1 MPSGARRSF
10 SGIAGS
16 FRRSFLGYRRAEVDE
31 AVAELESE
39 VGRKAEAVRAH
50 KARGEELRA
59 ELDAL
64 KATAAAREQKL
75 TWLEGELE
83 LQRTSAAHQLRG
95 LAALG
100 AELEEMR
107 LAARGT
113 ATRIRL
119 EALREAA
126 EVSSRARSLGA
137 DPQGAV
143 SGIFTALEEAIE
155 RLGAEWG
162 ELPAT
167 GVGPARS
174 APQIPDAA
182 AELTAL
188 EQAVDGEVSV
198 GALSIDP
205 AAAARNGSGN
215 AGDSGSGRRV
225 SVDVGPFRDFS
236 QLVSFEDAA
245 NSIDATGEISIRRF
259 SEGRASIDVSLSEP
273 VDLLSELEQSCE
285 LDFSVRSRSDDE
297 IILDLG
303 E

>member
-16 FRRSFLGYRRAEVDE
+16 FRRSFLGYRRADVEE
-31 AVAELESE
+31 AVAELEAE
-39 VGRKAEAVRAH
+39 VGRKTEAVRAH
-50 KARGEELRA
+50 KARGEELRS

-64 KATAAAREQKL
+64 QATAVAREQKL
-75 TWLEGELE
+75 SRLEAELE
-83 LQRTSAAHQLRG
+83 LQRSSAAQQLRG

-100 AELEEMR
+100 AELEDMR

-126 EVSSRARSLGA
+126 EVSSRARAIGA
-137 DPQGAV
+137 DPEGAV
-143 SGIFTALEEAIE
+143 SGIFEALEQAIW
-155 RLGAEWG
+155 RLGAEWEAG
-162 ELPAT
+162 PGAPEAGGADAELP
-167 GVGPARS
+167 
-174 APQIPDAA
+174 DAV

-188 EQAVDGEVSV
+188 EQATDGEVTV

-205 AAAARNGSGN
+205 ASAAANGNGN
-215 AGDSGSGRRV
+215 GGRRV

-245 NSIDATGEISIRRF
+245 NSIGATGEISIRRF
-259 SEGRASIDVSLSEP
+259 SEGRASIEVSLSEP
-273 VDLLSELEQSCE
+273 VDLLSELERSCE

>member
-1 MPSGARRSF
+1 MPSGAPRSF

-16 FRRSFLGYRRAEVDE
+16 FRRTLWGYRRADVDE
-31 AVAELESE
+31 AIADLEDE

-50 KARGEELRA
+50 TARGEELRT

-64 KATAAAREQKL
+64 KATAAVREQKL
-75 TWLEGELE
+75 ELVEGELR
-83 LQRTSAAHQLRG
+83 LQRENAANQLRG

-126 EVSSRARSLGA
+126 EVSSRARAVGA
-137 DPQGAV
+137 DPEGAIA
-143 SGIFTALEEAIE
+143 GIFEALEQAIW
-155 RLGAEWG
+155 RLGAEWDEPEGAG
-162 ELPAT
+162 ETPE
-167 GVGPARS
+167 
-174 APQIPDAA
+174 APGDAEVLA
-182 AELTAL
+182 ADPVAELTAL
-188 EQAVDGEVSV
+188 EEEADGTLSV
-198 GALSIDP
+198 GALSVDP
-205 AAAARNGSGN
+205 AVAASNGSG
-215 AGDSGSGRRV
+215 GRRV

-245 NSIDATGEISIRRF
+245 NAIGATGEISIRRF

-273 VDLLSELEQSCE
+273 VDLLSELERSCE
-285 LDFSVRSRSDDE
+285 LDFKVRKRSDDE

>member
-64 KATAAAREQKL
+64 QATAAAREQKL
-75 TWLEGELE
+75 SWLEGELE

-143 SGIFTALEEAIE
+143 SGIFAALEEAIE

-162 ELPAT
+162 ELPAAAT
-167 GVGPARS
+167 EPARS
-174 APQIPDAA
+174 APQIVDAA

-205 AAAARNGSGN
+205 AAAARNGNG
-215 AGDSGSGRRV
+215 GDDSGSGRRV

>member
-1 MPSGARRSF
+1 MPSGVRRSF
-10 SGIAGS
+10 SGIAGT
-16 FRRSFLGYRRAEVDE
+16 FRRSLLGYRRAEVDE
-31 AVAELESE
+31 AVAELEAE

-50 KARGEELRA
+50 KARGEELRS
-59 ELDAL
+59 ELDVLKQTAL
-64 KATAAAREQKL
+64 AREQKL
-75 TWLEGELE
+75 TQLEAELE
-83 LQRTSAAHQLRG
+83 LQRANATQQLRG

-126 EVSSRARSLGA
+126 EVSSKARALGA
-137 DPQGAV
+137 DPEGAV
-143 SGIFTALEEAIE
+143 TGIFEALEQAIW
-155 RLGAEWG
+155 RLGAEWHAPDITDEKASAADG
-162 ELPAT
+162 E
-167 GVGPARS
+167 G
-174 APQIPDAA
+174 APSDPV

-188 EQAVDGEVSV
+188 EEDPAGEMTV

-205 AAAARNGSGN
+205 PAASSNGNGN
-215 AGDSGSGRRV
+215 GAHKV
-225 SVDVGPFRDFS
+225 NVDVGPFRDFS

-245 NSIDATGEISIRRF
+245 NSIGATGEISIRRF

-273 VDLLSELEQSCE
+273 VDLLSELEQNCE
-285 LDFSVRSRSDDE
+285 LDFQVRSRSDDE

>member
-1 MPSGARRSF
+1 MPSGVWRSF

-16 FRRSFLGYRRAEVDE
+16 FRRSLLGYRRAEVDE
-31 AVAELESE
+31 AVAEFESE

-64 KATAAAREQKL
+64 KATAAAREQRL
-75 TWLEGELE
+75 SWLEGELE

-155 RLGAEWG
+155 RLGAEWA
-162 ELPAT
+162 ELPA
-167 GVGPARS
+167 GAGEPVRS
-174 APQIPDAA
+174 APQIVDAA
-182 AELTAL
+182 AELAAL
-188 EQAVDGEVSV
+188 EQAVDGEVTV

-205 AAAARNGSGN
+205 AAAARNGSR
-215 AGDSGSGRRV
+215 AAASGRRV

-259 SEGRASIDVSLSEP
+259 SEGRASIEVSLSEP

>member
-16 FRRSFLGYRRAEVDE
+16 FRRSFLGYRRADVEE
-31 AVAELESE
+31 AVAELEAE

-50 KARGEELRA
+50 KARGEELRS

-64 KATAAAREQKL
+64 QATAAAREQKL
-75 TWLEGELE
+75 SRLEAELE
-83 LQRTSAAHQLRG
+83 LQRSSAAQQLRG

-100 AELEEMR
+100 AELEDMR

-126 EVSSRARSLGA
+126 EVSSRARAIGA
-137 DPQGAV
+137 DPEGAV
-143 SGIFTALEEAIE
+143 TGIFEALEQAIW
-155 RLGAEWG
+155 RLGAEWEAG
-162 ELPAT
+162 SGEAPEAGGADAELP
-167 GVGPARS
+167 
-174 APQIPDAA
+174 DAV

-188 EQAVDGEVSV
+188 EQATGGEVTV

-205 AAAARNGSGN
+205 AAAAANGN
-215 AGDSGSGRRV
+215 GDGGRRV

-245 NSIDATGEISIRRF
+245 NSIGATGEISIRRF
-259 SEGRASIDVSLSEP
+259 SEGRASIEVSLSEP
-273 VDLLSELEQSCE
+273 VDLLSELERSCE